1 MAILKKGIKI
11 TATLGDICLYQRYGR
26 TYTRKRT
33 TLTSERVEND
43 AAFEKTRQYAGIF
56 GLASSIAS
64 PIYKALPADLRG
76 RWVFRTIA
84 GNAASLLYKGK
95 TKEEVTDILW
105 KKYIYESEPEPETE
119 ETIVVNATPSHTGN
133 RKSILSL
140 ERVFY
145 KRWKKQGKP
154 KKEFKEA
161 WQNPEDWDRQ
171 PKIKLTDMFG
181 IIEYLGPYITR

>member
-1 MAILKKGIKI
+1 MATLKKGIKI
-11 TATLGDICLYQRYGR
+11 TATLGNICLYQRYGR

-43 AAFEKTRQYAGIF
+43 SAFEKTRQYAGIF
-56 GLASSIAS
+56 GLASRIAS

-95 TKEEVTDILW
+95 SEEEVTDILW
-105 KKYIYESEPEPETE
+105 KKYIVEPEPGTE
-119 ETIVVNATPSHTGN
+119 ETVVVNATSSHPGN

-145 KRWKKQGKP
+145 KRWKKQGKA
-154 KKEFKEA
+154 KKDFKQA
-161 WQNPEDWDRQ
+161 WLHPEDWDRQ

-181 IIEYLGPYITR
+181 IIEYLGLYVTG